1 MARFTGVKALA
12 VAVSLGALVV
22 AGSAASAPKR
32 PWLWQCEQIHLEQ
45 AKDACYIR
53 LLLLDIDRSGD
64 PATELPRIDAR
75 AKATPT
81 SLYGRCHMLM
91 HSVQIGRPHSEHER
105 PVSRS
110 GCL

>member
-45 AKDACYIR
+45 AKDAGCSR
-53 LLLLDIDRSGD
+53 LLLLDVYRSCD
-64 PATELPRIDAR
+64 PANDLPRIDAR
-75 AKATPT
+75 ARATPT

-91 HSVQIGRPHSEHER
+91 HSVGRQWA
-105 PVSRS
+105 
-110 GCL
+110 L